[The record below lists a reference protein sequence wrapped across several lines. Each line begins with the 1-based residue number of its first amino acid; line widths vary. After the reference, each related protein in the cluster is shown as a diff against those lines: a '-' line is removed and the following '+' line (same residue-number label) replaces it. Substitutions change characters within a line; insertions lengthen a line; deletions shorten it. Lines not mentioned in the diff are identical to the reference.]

1 MRSDYRKLV
10 LFIKAYY
17 EWAET
22 QGNAGFVNSNIDS
35 AIDIDNNLEQFY
47 SHFKSTFLNS
57 FPEIFATNTDG
68 LKPNKKT
75 LLKKIKQ
82 FYGSKGTESAY
93 RFLFRLLFDSSVQF
107 YYPKNDILRASD
119 GKWAEQV
126 SIKVTRNNETLH
138 KYAEGGKV
146 QQYKDLYTLQAYAT
160 IDRVF
165 QYYQDGVPITELYLT
180 DLVGNF
186 LPNGEVV
193 LTPADSTVDP
203 FTETT
208 FSVLGDFYI
217 QTAGSNYNVGD
228 VVYLQ
233 GDGTGFSAKV
243 QQTGLDG
250 AVKRIQIENSG
261 INYVNTIS
269 AIVISSNGVNTN
281 AQIVFTPSAITRYPG
296 YYKGNTGKISSTPK
310 IYDGDYYQ
318 EFSYELKSA
327 VSIDRFYS
335 ALKQLVHP
343 AGMKMFGSILLEGS
357 MMCRHVASSQLT
369 REGVPVL
376 GNYLPY
382 TFGTTLDLR
391 NNGITAA
398 GNWVFQEYGITYG
411 TTGDL
416 YPAGY
421 NPYIGSTAEL
431 GPNGLTAPVG
441 TTFTAG
447 GSGGKLGYTY
457 CFVPEGGTVAH
468 RPLGAPLGGIT
479 AWLLGNESR
488 LGPDVVGNSPFGL
501 VGLTLWLKPENIG
514 VCGGALATG
523 RSMDIWRDAS
533 LSQNHALPPKWD
545 SWTTLYSGVTIDKL
559 RPTLVINDRGFAG
572 RTGIQF
578 NGGVL
583 YGPHTVWTQAGLCG
597 GYVGVTLGAISG
609 ISFGPGTIGEKILS
623 GQHFRL
629 TRGISL
635 TKDMSVFVVFRAGTT
650 ASGYTAS
657 NYGLG
662 LASSSK
668 RLADFSPAVEN
679 ARTNLLSNTSDLSN
693 KTNWPDNLAGS
704 GQATNRTYG
713 VSAPDGNATATR
725 IVLSIGTGTAISDWC
740 LVYQSQS
747 SWSVGTKYGGFIW
760 MRSTSGN
767 AIVILRHASIGV
779 YQTLNL
785 TPTWQKF
792 YIPQTAISA
801 IGDFQ
806 FGLRGT
812 YGTSS
817 TATVD
822 VWQPQLF
829 SGWGLTPF
837 TSETDHLL
845 YHRSYSDIDA
855 DSTKQNSTY
864 YFVNSGTNESFY
876 PYESGLVGLR
886 SNTGSTTASR
896 IAFSPYRTTTTGVS
910 LENISLGEWR
920 RNSDGRIQS
929 FYNGEESTNYSVE
942 TARRIARPDSPG
954 GSNVSNF
961 AASEVSYNGA
971 TLDVGQFGA
980 FCLPVLDSSYAETS
994 ANFVT
999 AALANTPYSFKGVI
1013 YEILVYDRVLDQ
1025 SERLLV
1031 YSYLSRKYRLDA
1043 SLGQFF
1049 EGAGFGCYPAAVA
1062 AGFPYWYIA
1071 KHPNTAGSRAV
1082 PSGMSMG
1089 NITIQSLLSLYG
1101 LIYKSAGTRTRLA
1114 NGTVTVLTEDTYDTL
1129 GE

>member
-1 MRSDYRKLV
+1 MPEIKSIILNTPAEALESILSPFIEEQFPSFMRSDYRRLV

-22 QGNAGFVNSNIDS
+22 QGNAGFVNNNIDS
-35 AIDIDNNLEQFY
+35 AIDVDNNLEQFY
-47 SHFKSTFLNS
+47 SHFKSTFLDS

-119 GKWAEQV
+119 GKWVEQV

-186 LPNGEVV
+186 LPNAEVV
-193 LTPADSTVDP
+193 LTPPDSALDP

-233 GDGTGFSAKV
+233 GDGVGFSAKV

-269 AIVISSNGVNTN
+269 ALVISSNGVNTN

-343 AGMKMFGSILLEGS
+343 AGMKMFGSILLEGR
-357 MMCRHVASSQLT
+357 MMCKHVASSQLT
-369 REGVPVL
+369 REGVPVM

-431 GPNGLTAPVG
+431 GPNGKTAPVG

-479 AWLLGNESR
+479 AWLLNNESR

-514 VCGGALATG
+514 VCGGSLITG

-545 SWTTLYSGVTIDKL
+545 SWTTSYTGVTIDKL

-597 GYVGVTLGAISG
+597 GYGTGKTLGG
-609 ISFGPGTIGEKILS
+609 IATVPFGPGTTGEKILS
-623 GQHFRL
+623 GQHFVL

-635 TKDMSVFVVFRAGTT
+635 TKDMSVFIVFRAGTT

-662 LASSSK
+662 FVSSSK
-668 RLADFSPAVEN
+668 KFKDF
-679 ARTNLLSNTSDLSN
+679 TT
-693 KTNWPDNLAGS
+693 
-704 GQATNRTYG
+704 ATGTGYTYG
-713 VSAPDGNATATR
+713 NT
-725 IVLSIGTGTAISDWC
+725 
-740 LVYQSQS
+740 
-747 SWSVGTKYGGFIW
+747 
-760 MRSTSGN
+760 
-767 AIVILRHASIGV
+767 
-779 YQTLNL
+779 
-785 TPTWQKF
+785 
-792 YIPQTAISA
+792 
-801 IGDFQ
+801 
-806 FGLRGT
+806 
-812 YGTSS
+812 
-817 TATVD
+817 
-822 VWQPQLF
+822 
-829 SGWGLTPF
+829 
-837 TSETDHLL
+837 ETNHLL

-896 IAFSPYRTTTTGVS
+896 IAFNPYRSTTTGVS
-910 LENISLGEWR
+910 LENISIGEWR
-920 RNSDGRIQS
+920 RDTTGRIQS

-954 GSNVSNF
+954 GSNPSNF

-971 TLDVGQFGA
+971 TLDIGQFGA
-980 FCLPVLDSSYAETS
+980 FCLPVLDAPYSDSTAS
-994 ANFVT
+994 ANFVA
-999 AALANTPYSFKGVI
+999 AALGNTPYSFKGVI

-1031 YSYLSRKYRLDA
+1031 YSYLSRKYRLEA

-1062 AGFPYWYIA
+1062 AGYPYWYIA
-1071 KHPNTAGSRAV
+1071 KHPNTAGSRSV
-1082 PSGMSMG
+1082 PRGISMG
-1089 NITIQSLLSLYG
+1089 NMTIQALLSLYG
-1101 LIYKSAGTRTRLA
+1101 LVYKSEGTRLA
-1114 NGTVTVLTEDTYDTL
+1114 DGTVLTQDTYDTL

>member
-1 MRSDYRKLV
+1 MRSDYRRLV

-22 QGNAGFVNSNIDS
+22 QGNAGFVNNNIDS
-35 AIDIDNNLEQFY
+35 AIDVDNNLEQFY
-47 SHFKSTFLNS
+47 SHFKSTFLDS

-119 GKWAEQV
+119 GKWVEQV

-186 LPNGEVV
+186 LPNAEVV
-193 LTPADSTVDP
+193 LTPPDSAVDP

-233 GDGTGFSAKV
+233 GDGVGFSAKV

-269 AIVISSNGVNTN
+269 ALVISSNGVNTN

-343 AGMKMFGSILLEGS
+343 AGMKMFGSILLEGR

-369 REGVPVL
+369 REGVPVM

-398 GNWVFQEYGITYG
+398 GNWVFQEYGIAYG

-431 GPNGLTAPVG
+431 GPNGLTAPLG

-514 VCGGALATG
+514 VCGGSLVTG

-545 SWTTLYSGVTIDKL
+545 SWTTSYTGVTIDKL

-578 NGGVL
+578 NGGVV
-583 YGPHTVWTQAGLCG
+583 YGPHTVWTQAGVCG
-597 GYVGVTLGAISG
+597 GYGTGKTLGG
-609 ISFGPGTIGEKILS
+609 IATVPFGPGTTGEKILS
-623 GQHFRL
+623 GQHFVL

-635 TKDMSVFVVFRAGTT
+635 TKDMSVFIVFRAGTT

-662 LASSSK
+662 FVSSSK
-668 RLADFSPAVEN
+668 KFKDF
-679 ARTNLLSNTSDLSN
+679 TT
-693 KTNWPDNLAGS
+693 
-704 GQATNRTYG
+704 ATGTGFTYG
-713 VSAPDGNATATR
+713 NT
-725 IVLSIGTGTAISDWC
+725 
-740 LVYQSQS
+740 
-747 SWSVGTKYGGFIW
+747 
-760 MRSTSGN
+760 
-767 AIVILRHASIGV
+767 
-779 YQTLNL
+779 
-785 TPTWQKF
+785 
-792 YIPQTAISA
+792 
-801 IGDFQ
+801 
-806 FGLRGT
+806 
-812 YGTSS
+812 
-817 TATVD
+817 
-822 VWQPQLF
+822 
-829 SGWGLTPF
+829 
-837 TSETDHLL
+837 ETDHLL

-855 DSTKQNSTY
+855 DSTKQNSRY
-864 YFVNSGTNESFY
+864 YFVNSSTNESFY

-896 IAFSPYRTTTTGVS
+896 IAFNPYRSTTTGVS

-920 RNSDGRIQS
+920 RNPDGRIQS
-929 FYNGEESTNYSVE
+929 FYNGEESANYSVE

-954 GSNVSNF
+954 GSNPSNF

-971 TLDVGQFGA
+971 TLDIGKFGA
-980 FCLPVLDSSYAETS
+980 FCLPVLDAPYSDSTAS

-999 AALANTPYSFKGVI
+999 AALANTPYSFGGVI

-1031 YSYLSRKYRLDA
+1031 YAYLSRKYRLEA

-1062 AGFPYWYIA
+1062 AGYPYWYIS
-1071 KHPNTAGSRAV
+1071 KHPNTAGSRSV
-1082 PSGMSMG
+1082 PRGISMG
-1089 NITIQSLLSLYG
+1089 NITIQALLSLYG
-1101 LIYKSAGTRTRLA
+1101 LVYKSAGTRLA
-1114 NGTVTVLTEDTYDTL
+1114 NGTVLTQDTYDTL

>member
-1 MRSDYRKLV
+1 MPEIKSIILNTPAEALESILSPFIEEQFPSFMRSDYRKLV

-22 QGNAGFVNSNIDS
+22 QGNAGFVNNNIDS
-35 AIDIDNNLEQFY
+35 AIDVDNNLEQFY
-47 SHFKSTFLNS
+47 SHFKSTFLDS

-93 RFLFRLLFDSSVQF
+93 RFLFRLLFDSNVQF

-119 GKWAEQV
+119 GKWVEQV

-165 QYYQDGVPITELYLT
+165 QYYQNGVPITELYLT

-186 LPNGEVV
+186 LPNVEVV
-193 LTPADSTVDP
+193 LTPPDSTFDP

-233 GDGTGFSAKV
+233 GDGVGFSAKV

-269 AIVISSNGVNTN
+269 ALVISSNGVNTN

-335 ALKQLVHP
+335 VLKQLVHP
-343 AGMKMFGSILLEGS
+343 AGMKMFGSILLEDRV
-357 MMCRHVASSQLT
+357 MCRHVASSQLT
-369 REGVPVL
+369 REGVPVM

-431 GPNGLTAPVG
+431 GPNGNTAPAG

-447 GSGGKLGYTY
+447 GSGGNLGYTY

-488 LGPDVVGNSPFGL
+488 LGPNVVGNSPFGL

-514 VCGGALATG
+514 VCGGSLITG
-523 RSMDIWRDAS
+523 ASMDIWSDAS
-533 LSQNHALPPKWD
+533 LSQNHAFPPKWD
-545 SWTTLYSGVTIDKL
+545 SWTTSYTGVTIDKL

-578 NGGVL
+578 NGGVV
-583 YGPHTVWTQAGLCG
+583 YGPHTVWTQAGVCG
-597 GYVGVTLGAISG
+597 GYGTGKTLGG
-609 ISFGPGTIGEKILS
+609 IATVPFGPGTTGEKILS
-623 GQHFRL
+623 GQHFVL

-635 TKDMSVFVVFRAGTT
+635 TKDMSVFIVFRAGTT

-662 LASSSK
+662 FVSSSK
-668 RLADFSPAVEN
+668 KFKDF
-679 ARTNLLSNTSDLSN
+679 TT
-693 KTNWPDNLAGS
+693 
-704 GQATNRTYG
+704 ATGTGFTYG
-713 VSAPDGNATATR
+713 NT
-725 IVLSIGTGTAISDWC
+725 
-740 LVYQSQS
+740 
-747 SWSVGTKYGGFIW
+747 
-760 MRSTSGN
+760 
-767 AIVILRHASIGV
+767 
-779 YQTLNL
+779 
-785 TPTWQKF
+785 
-792 YIPQTAISA
+792 
-801 IGDFQ
+801 
-806 FGLRGT
+806 
-812 YGTSS
+812 
-817 TATVD
+817 
-822 VWQPQLF
+822 
-829 SGWGLTPF
+829 
-837 TSETDHLL
+837 ETDHLL

-855 DSTKQNSTY
+855 DSTKQNSRY
-864 YFVNSGTNESFY
+864 YFVNSSTNQSFY

-896 IAFSPYRTTTTGVS
+896 IAFNPYRATTTGVS

-920 RNSDGRIQS
+920 RDTTGRIQS
-929 FYNGEESTNYSVE
+929 FYNGEESANYSVE

-954 GSNVSNF
+954 GSNPSNF
-961 AASEVSYNGA
+961 EASQVSYNGA
-971 TLDVGQFGA
+971 TLDMGQFGA
-980 FCLPVLDSSYAETS
+980 FCLPVLDAPYSDSTAS

-1031 YSYLSRKYRLDA
+1031 YAYLSRKYRLEA

-1062 AGFPYWYIA
+1062 AGYPYWYIS
-1071 KHPNTAGSRAV
+1071 KHPNTAGSRSV
-1082 PSGMSMG
+1082 PIGISMG
-1089 NITIQSLLSLYG
+1089 NMTIQALLSLYG
-1101 LIYKSAGTRTRLA
+1101 LVYKSAGTRLA
-1114 NGTVTVLTEDTYDTL
+1114 NGTVLTQDTYDTL

>member
-1 MRSDYRKLV
+1 
-10 LFIKAYY
+10 
-17 EWAET
+17 
-22 QGNAGFVNSNIDS
+22 
-35 AIDIDNNLEQFY
+35 
-47 SHFKSTFLNS
+47 
-57 FPEIFATNTDG
+57 
-68 LKPNKKT
+68 
-75 LLKKIKQ
+75 
-82 FYGSKGTESAY
+82 
-93 RFLFRLLFDSSVQF
+93 
-107 YYPKNDILRASD
+107 
-119 GKWAEQV
+119 
-126 SIKVTRNNETLH
+126 
-138 KYAEGGKV
+138 
-146 QQYKDLYTLQAYAT
+146 
-160 IDRVF
+160 
-165 QYYQDGVPITELYLT
+165 
-180 DLVGNF
+180 
-186 LPNGEVV
+186 
-193 LTPADSTVDP
+193 
-203 FTETT
+203 
-208 FSVLGDFYI
+208 VLGDFYI

-233 GDGTGFSAKV
+233 GDGVGFSAKV

-269 AIVISSNGVNTN
+269 ALVISSNGVNTN

-318 EFSYELKSA
+318 DFSYELKSA

-343 AGMKMFGSILLEGS
+343 AGMKMFGSILLEGN
-357 MMCRHVASSQLT
+357 MMCKHVASSQLT
-369 REGVPVL
+369 REGVPVM

-431 GPNGLTAPVG
+431 GPNGLTAPLG

-479 AWLLGNESR
+479 AWLLSNESR
-488 LGPDVVGNSPFGL
+488 LEPDVVGNSPFGL
-501 VGLTLWLKPENIG
+501 IGLTLWLKPENIG
-514 VCGGALATG
+514 VCGGSLVTG

-545 SWTTLYSGVTIDKL
+545 SWTTSYTGVTIDKL

-578 NGGVL
+578 NGGVV

-635 TKDMSVFVVFRAGTT
+635 TKDMSVFIVFRAGTT

-657 NYGLG
+657 NFGLG

-679 ARTNLLSNTSDLSN
+679 PRTNLLSNTNDLSN
-693 KTNWPDNLAGS
+693 KTNWPDILNGS
-704 GQATNRTYG
+704 GVATNRTYG
-713 VSAPDGNATATR
+713 SNAPDGTNTATR
-725 IVLSIGTGTAISDWC
+725 IVLDKGAGTGITAQCEVSHQF
-740 LVYQSQS
+740 L
-747 SWSVGTKYGGFIW
+747 SWSVGAKFGGFIW
-760 MRSTSGN
+760 MRCTLGT
-767 AIVILRHASIGV
+767 ATVILRHASGNV

-785 TPTWQKF
+785 TTTWQKF
-792 YIPQTAISA
+792 YIPQTASIA
-801 IGDFQ
+801 TGDFR

-812 YGTSS
+812 YGTPN

-864 YFVNSGTNESFY
+864 YFVKSDTNQSFY

-896 IAFSPYRTTTTGVS
+896 IAFNPYRSTTTGVS

-920 RNSDGRIQS
+920 RNPDGRIQS

-954 GSNVSNF
+954 GSNPSNF

-971 TLDVGQFGA
+971 TLDIGQFGA
-980 FCLPVLDSSYAETS
+980 FCLPVLDAPYSNSTAS
-994 ANFVT
+994 ANFVA
-999 AALANTPYSFKGVI
+999 AALGNTPYSFKGVI

-1031 YSYLSRKYRLDA
+1031 YSYLSRKYRLEA

-1062 AGFPYWYIA
+1062 AGYPYWYIS
-1071 KHPNTAGSRAV
+1071 KHPNTAGSRSV
-1082 PSGMSMG
+1082 PIGISMG
-1089 NITIQSLLSLYG
+1089 NITIQALLSLYG
-1101 LIYKSAGTRTRLA
+1101 LIYKSEGTRLA
-1114 NGTVTVLTEDTYDTL
+1114 NGTVLTQDTYDTL

>member
-1 MRSDYRKLV
+1 MPEIKSIILNTPAEALESILSPFIEEQFPSFMRSDYRKLV

-22 QGNAGFVNSNIDS
+22 QGNAGFVNNNIDS
-35 AIDIDNNLEQFY
+35 AIDVDNNLEQFY
-47 SHFKSTFLNS
+47 SHFKSTFLDS

-119 GKWAEQV
+119 GKWVEQV
-126 SIKVTRNNETLH
+126 SIKVTRKNETLH

-165 QYYQDGVPITELYLT
+165 QYYQNGVPITELYLI

-186 LPNGEVV
+186 LPNVEVV
-193 LTPADSTVDP
+193 LTPPDSTLDP

-233 GDGTGFSAKV
+233 GDGVGFSAKV

-269 AIVISSNGVNTN
+269 ALVISSNGVNTN

-335 ALKQLVHP
+335 VLKQLVHP
-343 AGMKMFGSILLEGS
+343 AGMKMFGSILLEGR
-357 MMCRHVASSQLT
+357 MMCHHVASSQLT
-369 REGVPVL
+369 REGVPVM

-431 GPNGLTAPVG
+431 GPNGKTAPAG

-447 GSGGKLGYTY
+447 GSGGNLGYTY

-488 LGPDVVGNSPFGL
+488 LGPNVVGNSPFGL

-514 VCGGALATG
+514 VCGGSLITG
-523 RSMDIWRDAS
+523 ASMDIWSDAS

-545 SWTTLYSGVTIDKL
+545 SWTTSYTGVTIDKL

-578 NGGVL
+578 NGGVV
-583 YGPHTVWTQAGLCG
+583 YGPHTVWTQAGVCG
-597 GYVGVTLGAISG
+597 GYGTGKTLGG
-609 ISFGPGTIGEKILS
+609 IATVPFGPGTTGEKILS
-623 GQHFRL
+623 GQHFVL

-635 TKDMSVFVVFRAGTT
+635 TKDMSVFIVFRAGTT

-662 LASSSK
+662 FVSSSK
-668 RLADFSPAVEN
+668 KFKDF
-679 ARTNLLSNTSDLSN
+679 TT
-693 KTNWPDNLAGS
+693 
-704 GQATNRTYG
+704 ATGTGFTYG
-713 VSAPDGNATATR
+713 NT
-725 IVLSIGTGTAISDWC
+725 
-740 LVYQSQS
+740 
-747 SWSVGTKYGGFIW
+747 
-760 MRSTSGN
+760 
-767 AIVILRHASIGV
+767 
-779 YQTLNL
+779 
-785 TPTWQKF
+785 
-792 YIPQTAISA
+792 
-801 IGDFQ
+801 
-806 FGLRGT
+806 
-812 YGTSS
+812 
-817 TATVD
+817 
-822 VWQPQLF
+822 
-829 SGWGLTPF
+829 
-837 TSETDHLL
+837 ETDHLL

-855 DSTKQNSTY
+855 DSTKQNSRY
-864 YFVNSGTNESFY
+864 YFVNSSTNQSFY

-896 IAFSPYRTTTTGVS
+896 IAFNPYRATTTGVS

-920 RNSDGRIQS
+920 RDTTGRIQS
-929 FYNGEESTNYSVE
+929 FYNGEESANYSVE

-954 GSNVSNF
+954 GSNPSNF
-961 AASEVSYNGA
+961 EASEVSYNGA
-971 TLDVGQFGA
+971 TLDMGQFGA
-980 FCLPVLDSSYAETS
+980 FCLPVLDAPYSDSTAS

-1031 YSYLSRKYRLDA
+1031 YAYLSRKYRLEA

-1062 AGFPYWYIA
+1062 AGYPYWYIS
-1071 KHPNTAGSRAV
+1071 KHPNTAGSRSV
-1082 PSGMSMG
+1082 PIGISMG
-1089 NITIQSLLSLYG
+1089 NTTIQALLSLYG
-1101 LIYKSAGTRTRLA
+1101 LVYKSAGTRLA
-1114 NGTVTVLTEDTYDTL
+1114 NGTVLTQDTYDTL

>member
-1 MRSDYRKLV
+1 MPEIKSIILNTPAEALESILSPFIEEQFPSFMRSDYRKLV

-22 QGNAGFVNSNIDS
+22 QGNAGFVNNNIDS
-35 AIDIDNNLEQFY
+35 AIDVDNNLEQFY
-47 SHFKSTFLNS
+47 SHFKSTFLDS

-119 GKWAEQV
+119 GKWVEQV

-186 LPNGEVV
+186 LPNAQVV
-193 LTPADSTVDP
+193 LTPPDSAVDP

-233 GDGTGFSAKV
+233 GDGVGFSAKV

-269 AIVISSNGVNTN
+269 ALVISSNGVNTN
-281 AQIVFTPSAITRYPG
+281 SQIVFTPSAITRYPG

-357 MMCRHVASSQLT
+357 MICEHVASSQLT
-369 REGVPVL
+369 REGVPVM

-391 NNGITAA
+391 NNGITAD

-421 NPYIGSTAEL
+421 NPYIGGTAEL
-431 GPNGLTAPVG
+431 GPNGLTAPLG

-479 AWLLGNESR
+479 AWLLSNESR

-514 VCGGALATG
+514 VCGGSLVTG

-545 SWTTLYSGVTIDKL
+545 SWTTSYTGITIDKL

-578 NGGVL
+578 NGGVV
-583 YGPHTVWTQAGLCG
+583 YGPHTVWTQAGVCG
-597 GYVGVTLGAISG
+597 GYLTGKTLGG
-609 ISFGPGTIGEKILS
+609 IATVPFGPGTTGEKILS
-623 GQHFRL
+623 GQHFVL

-635 TKDMSVFVVFRAGTT
+635 TKDMSVFIVFRAGTT

-662 LASSSK
+662 FVSSSK
-668 RLADFSPAVEN
+668 KFKDF
-679 ARTNLLSNTSDLSN
+679 TT
-693 KTNWPDNLAGS
+693 
-704 GQATNRTYG
+704 ATGTGYTYG
-713 VSAPDGNATATR
+713 NT
-725 IVLSIGTGTAISDWC
+725 
-740 LVYQSQS
+740 
-747 SWSVGTKYGGFIW
+747 
-760 MRSTSGN
+760 
-767 AIVILRHASIGV
+767 
-779 YQTLNL
+779 
-785 TPTWQKF
+785 
-792 YIPQTAISA
+792 
-801 IGDFQ
+801 
-806 FGLRGT
+806 
-812 YGTSS
+812 
-817 TATVD
+817 
-822 VWQPQLF
+822 
-829 SGWGLTPF
+829 
-837 TSETDHLL
+837 ETDHLL

-855 DSTKQNSTY
+855 DSTKQNSRY

-886 SNTGSTTASR
+886 SNTGSTTAFR
-896 IAFSPYRTTTTGVS
+896 IAFNPYRETTTGVS

-920 RNSDGRIQS
+920 RNSDRRIQS
-929 FYNGEESTNYSVE
+929 FYNGEESANYSVE

-954 GSNVSNF
+954 GSNPSNF

-971 TLDVGQFGA
+971 TLDIGQFGA
-980 FCLPVLDSSYAETS
+980 FCLPVLDAPYSDSTAS
-994 ANFVT
+994 ANFVA

-1031 YSYLSRKYRLDA
+1031 YSYLSRKYRLEA

-1062 AGFPYWYIA
+1062 AGYPYWYIA
-1071 KHPNTAGSRAV
+1071 KHPNTAGSRSV
-1082 PSGMSMG
+1082 PRGISMG
-1089 NITIQSLLSLYG
+1089 NITIQALLSLYG
-1101 LIYKSAGTRTRLA
+1101 LVYKSAGTRLA
-1114 NGTVTVLTEDTYDTL
+1114 NGTVLTEDTYDTL

>member
-1 MRSDYRKLV
+1 MPEIKSIILNTPAEALESILSPFIEEQFPSFMRSDYRKLV

-22 QGNAGFVNSNIDS
+22 QGNAGFVNNNIDS
-35 AIDIDNNLEQFY
+35 AIDVDNNLEQFY
-47 SHFKSTFLNS
+47 SHFKSTFLDS

-93 RFLFRLLFDSSVQF
+93 RFLFRLLFDSNVQF

-119 GKWAEQV
+119 GKWVEQV

-165 QYYQDGVPITELYLT
+165 QYYQNGVPITELYLT

-186 LPNGEVV
+186 LPNVEVV
-193 LTPADSTVDP
+193 LTPPDSTFDP

-233 GDGTGFSAKV
+233 GDGVGFSAKV

-269 AIVISSNGVNTN
+269 ALVISSNGVNTN

-335 ALKQLVHP
+335 VLKQLVHP
-343 AGMKMFGSILLEGS
+343 AGMKMFGSILLEDRV
-357 MMCRHVASSQLT
+357 MCRHVASSQLT
-369 REGVPVL
+369 REGVPVM

-431 GPNGLTAPVG
+431 GSNGKTAPVG

-514 VCGGALATG
+514 VCGGSLITG
-523 RSMDIWRDAS
+523 ASMDIWSDAS
-533 LSQNHALPPKWD
+533 LSQNHAFPPKWD
-545 SWTTLYSGVTIDKL
+545 SWTTSYTGVTIDKL

-578 NGGVL
+578 NGGVV
-583 YGPHTVWTQAGLCG
+583 YGPHTVWTQAGVCG
-597 GYVGVTLGAISG
+597 GYGTGKTLGG
-609 ISFGPGTIGEKILS
+609 IATVPFGPGTTGEKILS
-623 GQHFRL
+623 GQHFVL

-635 TKDMSVFVVFRAGTT
+635 TKDMSVFIAFRAGTT

-662 LASSSK
+662 FVSSSK
-668 RLADFSPAVEN
+668 KFKDF
-679 ARTNLLSNTSDLSN
+679 TT
-693 KTNWPDNLAGS
+693 
-704 GQATNRTYG
+704 ATGTGFTYG
-713 VSAPDGNATATR
+713 NT
-725 IVLSIGTGTAISDWC
+725 
-740 LVYQSQS
+740 
-747 SWSVGTKYGGFIW
+747 
-760 MRSTSGN
+760 
-767 AIVILRHASIGV
+767 
-779 YQTLNL
+779 
-785 TPTWQKF
+785 
-792 YIPQTAISA
+792 
-801 IGDFQ
+801 
-806 FGLRGT
+806 
-812 YGTSS
+812 
-817 TATVD
+817 
-822 VWQPQLF
+822 
-829 SGWGLTPF
+829 
-837 TSETDHLL
+837 ETDHLL

-855 DSTKQNSTY
+855 DSTKQNSRY
-864 YFVNSGTNESFY
+864 YFVNSGTNKSFY

-896 IAFSPYRTTTTGVS
+896 IAFNPYRSTTTGVS

-920 RNSDGRIQS
+920 RNPDGRIQS
-929 FYNGEESTNYSVE
+929 FYNGEESANYSVE

-954 GSNVSNF
+954 GSNPSNF
-961 AASEVSYNGA
+961 EASEVSYNGA
-971 TLDVGQFGA
+971 TLDIGKFGA
-980 FCLPVLDSSYAETS
+980 FCLPVLDAPYSDSTAS

-999 AALANTPYSFKGVI
+999 AALGNTPYSFKGVI

-1031 YSYLSRKYRLDA
+1031 YAYLSRKYRLEA

-1062 AGFPYWYIA
+1062 AGYPYWYIS
-1071 KHPNTAGSRAV
+1071 KHPNTAGSRSV
-1082 PSGMSMG
+1082 PIGISMG
-1089 NITIQSLLSLYG
+1089 NMTIQALLSLYG
-1101 LIYKSAGTRTRLA
+1101 LVYKSAGTRLA
-1114 NGTVTVLTEDTYDTL
+1114 NGTVLTQDTYDTL

>member
-1 MRSDYRKLV
+1 MPEIKSIILNTPAEALESILSPFIEEQFPSFMRSDYRKLV

-22 QGNAGFVNSNIDS
+22 QGNAGFVNNNIDS
-35 AIDIDNNLEQFY
+35 AIDVDNNLEQFY
-47 SHFKSTFLNS
+47 SHFKSTFLDS

-93 RFLFRLLFDSSVQF
+93 RFLFRLLFDSNVQF

-119 GKWAEQV
+119 GKWVEQV

-186 LPNGEVV
+186 LPNVEVL
-193 LTPADSTVDP
+193 LTPPDSALDP

-233 GDGTGFSAKV
+233 GDGVGFSAKV

-269 AIVISSNGVNTN
+269 ALVISSNGVNTN

-335 ALKQLVHP
+335 VLKQLVHP
-343 AGMKMFGSILLEGS
+343 AGMKMFGSILLEDRV
-357 MMCRHVASSQLT
+357 MCRHVASSQLT
-369 REGVPVL
+369 REGVPVM

-431 GPNGLTAPVG
+431 GPNGNTAPAG

-447 GSGGKLGYTY
+447 GSGGNLGYTY

-488 LGPDVVGNSPFGL
+488 LGPNVVGNSPFGL

-514 VCGGALATG
+514 VCGGSLITG
-523 RSMDIWRDAS
+523 ASMDIWSDAS
-533 LSQNHALPPKWD
+533 LSQNHAFPPKWD
-545 SWTTLYSGVTIDKL
+545 SWTTSYTGVTIDKL

-578 NGGVL
+578 NGGVV
-583 YGPHTVWTQAGLCG
+583 YGPHTVWTQAGVCG
-597 GYVGVTLGAISG
+597 GYGTGKTLGG
-609 ISFGPGTIGEKILS
+609 IATVPFGPGTTGEKILS
-623 GQHFRL
+623 GQHFVL

-635 TKDMSVFVVFRAGTT
+635 TKDMSVFIVFRAGTT

-657 NYGLG
+657 DYGLG
-662 LASSSK
+662 FVSSSK
-668 RLADFSPAVEN
+668 KFKDF
-679 ARTNLLSNTSDLSN
+679 TT
-693 KTNWPDNLAGS
+693 
-704 GQATNRTYG
+704 ATGTGFTYG
-713 VSAPDGNATATR
+713 NT
-725 IVLSIGTGTAISDWC
+725 
-740 LVYQSQS
+740 
-747 SWSVGTKYGGFIW
+747 
-760 MRSTSGN
+760 
-767 AIVILRHASIGV
+767 
-779 YQTLNL
+779 
-785 TPTWQKF
+785 
-792 YIPQTAISA
+792 
-801 IGDFQ
+801 
-806 FGLRGT
+806 
-812 YGTSS
+812 
-817 TATVD
+817 
-822 VWQPQLF
+822 
-829 SGWGLTPF
+829 
-837 TSETDHLL
+837 ETDHLL

-855 DSTKQNSTY
+855 DSTKQNSRY
-864 YFVNSGTNESFY
+864 YFVNSSTNQSFY

-896 IAFSPYRTTTTGVS
+896 IAFNPYRATTTGVS

-920 RNSDGRIQS
+920 RDTTGRIQS
-929 FYNGEESTNYSVE
+929 FYNGEESANYSVE

-954 GSNVSNF
+954 GSNPSNF
-961 AASEVSYNGA
+961 EASQVSYNGA
-971 TLDVGQFGA
+971 TLDMGQFGA
-980 FCLPVLDSSYAETS
+980 FCLPVLDAPYSDSTAS

-1031 YSYLSRKYRLDA
+1031 YAYLSRKYRLEA

-1062 AGFPYWYIA
+1062 AGYPYWYIS
-1071 KHPNTAGSRAV
+1071 KHPNTAGSRSV
-1082 PSGMSMG
+1082 PIGISMG
-1089 NITIQSLLSLYG
+1089 NMTIQALLSLYG
-1101 LIYKSAGTRTRLA
+1101 LVYKSAGTRLA
-1114 NGTVTVLTEDTYDTL
+1114 NGTVLTQDTYDTL

>member
-35 AIDIDNNLEQFY
+35 AIDVDNNLEQFY
-47 SHFKSTFLNS
+47 SHFKSTFLDS

-93 RFLFRLLFDSSVQF
+93 RFLFRLLFDSTVQF

-119 GKWAEQV
+119 GKWVEQV

-186 LPNGEVV
+186 LPNVEVV
-193 LTPADSTVDP
+193 LTPPDSAFDP

-233 GDGTGFSAKV
+233 GDGVGFSAKV

-261 INYVNTIS
+261 INYVSTIS
-269 AIVISSNGVNTN
+269 ALVISSNGVNTN

-343 AGMKMFGSILLEGS
+343 SGMKMFGSILLEGS

-369 REGVPVL
+369 REGVPVM

-431 GPNGLTAPVG
+431 GPNGLTAPLG

-479 AWLLGNESR
+479 AWLLGNES
-488 LGPDVVGNSPFGL
+488 V
-501 VGLTLWLKPENIG
+501 
-514 VCGGALATG
+514 
-523 RSMDIWRDAS
+523 
-533 LSQNHALPPKWD
+533 
-545 SWTTLYSGVTIDKL
+545 
-559 RPTLVINDRGFAG
+559 
-572 RTGIQF
+572 
-578 NGGVL
+578 
-583 YGPHTVWTQAGLCG
+583 
-597 GYVGVTLGAISG
+597 
-609 ISFGPGTIGEKILS
+609 
-623 GQHFRL
+623 
-629 TRGISL
+629 
-635 TKDMSVFVVFRAGTT
+635 
-650 ASGYTAS
+650 
-657 NYGLG
+657 LG
-662 LASSSK
+662 LMWWAI
-668 RLADFSPAVEN
+668 RH
-679 ARTNLLSNTSDLSN
+679 
-693 KTNWPDNLAGS
+693 
-704 GQATNRTYG
+704 
-713 VSAPDGNATATR
+713 SA
-725 IVLSIGTGTAISDWC
+725 W
-740 LVYQSQS
+740 LV
-747 SWSVGTKYGGFIW
+747 
-760 MRSTSGN
+760 
-767 AIVILRHASIGV
+767 
-779 YQTLNL
+779 
-785 TPTWQKF
+785 
-792 YIPQTAISA
+792 
-801 IGDFQ
+801 
-806 FGLRGT
+806 
-812 YGTSS
+812 
-817 TATVD
+817 
-822 VWQPQLF
+822 
-829 SGWGLTPF
+829 
-837 TSETDHLL
+837 
-845 YHRSYSDIDA
+845 
-855 DSTKQNSTY
+855 
-864 YFVNSGTNESFY
+864 
-876 PYESGLVGLR
+876 
-886 SNTGSTTASR
+886 
-896 IAFSPYRTTTTGVS
+896 
-910 LENISLGEWR
+910 
-920 RNSDGRIQS
+920 
-929 FYNGEESTNYSVE
+929 
-942 TARRIARPDSPG
+942 
-954 GSNVSNF
+954 
-961 AASEVSYNGA
+961 
-971 TLDVGQFGA
+971 
-980 FCLPVLDSSYAETS
+980 
-994 ANFVT
+994 
-999 AALANTPYSFKGVI
+999 
-1013 YEILVYDRVLDQ
+1013 
-1025 SERLLV
+1025 
-1031 YSYLSRKYRLDA
+1031 
-1043 SLGQFF
+1043 
-1049 EGAGFGCYPAAVA
+1049 
-1062 AGFPYWYIA
+1062 
-1071 KHPNTAGSRAV
+1071 
-1082 PSGMSMG
+1082 
-1089 NITIQSLLSLYG
+1089 
-1101 LIYKSAGTRTRLA
+1101 
-1114 NGTVTVLTEDTYDTL
+1114 
-1129 GE
+1129 

>member
-1 MRSDYRKLV
+1 MPEIKSIILNTPAEALESILSPFIEEQFPSFMRSDYRRLV

-22 QGNAGFVNSNIDS
+22 QGNAGFVNNNIDS
-35 AIDIDNNLEQFY
+35 AIDVDNNLEQFY
-47 SHFKSTFLNS
+47 SHFKSTFLDS

-119 GKWAEQV
+119 GKWVEQV

-186 LPNGEVV
+186 LPNAEVV
-193 LTPADSTVDP
+193 LTPPDSAVDP

-233 GDGTGFSAKV
+233 GDGVGFSAKV

-269 AIVISSNGVNTN
+269 ALVISSNGVNTN

-343 AGMKMFGSILLEGS
+343 AGMKMFGSILLEGN
-357 MMCRHVASSQLT
+357 MMCEHVASSQLT
-369 REGVPVL
+369 REGVPVM

-431 GPNGLTAPVG
+431 GPNGLTAPLG

-479 AWLLGNESR
+479 AWLLNNESR

-514 VCGGALATG
+514 VCGGSLVTG

-545 SWTTLYSGVTIDKL
+545 SWTTSYTGVTIDKL

-597 GYVGVTLGAISG
+597 GYGTGKTLGG
-609 ISFGPGTIGEKILS
+609 IATVPFGPGTTGEKILS
-623 GQHFRL
+623 GQHFVL

-635 TKDMSVFVVFRAGTT
+635 TKDMSVFIVFRAGTT

-662 LASSSK
+662 FVSSSK
-668 RLADFSPAVEN
+668 KFKDF
-679 ARTNLLSNTSDLSN
+679 TT
-693 KTNWPDNLAGS
+693 
-704 GQATNRTYG
+704 ATGTGFTYG
-713 VSAPDGNATATR
+713 NT
-725 IVLSIGTGTAISDWC
+725 
-740 LVYQSQS
+740 
-747 SWSVGTKYGGFIW
+747 
-760 MRSTSGN
+760 
-767 AIVILRHASIGV
+767 
-779 YQTLNL
+779 
-785 TPTWQKF
+785 
-792 YIPQTAISA
+792 
-801 IGDFQ
+801 
-806 FGLRGT
+806 
-812 YGTSS
+812 
-817 TATVD
+817 
-822 VWQPQLF
+822 
-829 SGWGLTPF
+829 
-837 TSETDHLL
+837 ETNHLL

-855 DSTKQNSTY
+855 DSAKQNSRY
-864 YFVNSGTNESFY
+864 YFVKSDTNQSLY

-896 IAFSPYRTTTTGVS
+896 IAFNPYRSTTTGVS

-920 RNSDGRIQS
+920 RDTTGRIQS

-954 GSNVSNF
+954 GSNPSNF

-971 TLDVGQFGA
+971 TLDIGQFGA
-980 FCLPVLDSSYAETS
+980 FCLPVLDSPYSDSTAS
-994 ANFVT
+994 ANFVA
-999 AALANTPYSFKGVI
+999 AALGNTPYSFKGVI
-1013 YEILVYDRVLDQ
+1013 YEIIVYDRVLDQ

-1031 YSYLSRKYRLDA
+1031 YSYLSRKYRLEA

-1062 AGFPYWYIA
+1062 AGYPYWYIS
-1071 KHPNTAGSRAV
+1071 KHPNTAGSRSV
-1082 PSGMSMG
+1082 PRGISMG
-1089 NITIQSLLSLYG
+1089 NITIQAMLSLYG
-1101 LIYKSAGTRTRLA
+1101 LVYKSAGTRLA
-1114 NGTVTVLTEDTYDTL
+1114 NGTVLTQDTYDTL

>member
-1 MRSDYRKLV
+1 V
-10 LFIKAYY
+10 
-17 EWAET
+17 
-22 QGNAGFVNSNIDS
+22 
-35 AIDIDNNLEQFY
+35 
-47 SHFKSTFLNS
+47 
-57 FPEIFATNTDG
+57 
-68 LKPNKKT
+68 
-75 LLKKIKQ
+75 
-82 FYGSKGTESAY
+82 
-93 RFLFRLLFDSSVQF
+93 
-107 YYPKNDILRASD
+107 
-119 GKWAEQV
+119 EQV

-186 LPNGEVV
+186 LPNVEVL
-193 LTPADSTVDP
+193 LTPPDSALDP

-233 GDGTGFSAKV
+233 GDGVGFSAKV

-269 AIVISSNGVNTN
+269 ALVISSNGVNTN

-335 ALKQLVHP
+335 VLKQLVHP
-343 AGMKMFGSILLEGS
+343 AGMKMFGSILLEDRV
-357 MMCRHVASSQLT
+357 MCRHVASSQLT
-369 REGVPVL
+369 REGVPVM

-431 GPNGLTAPVG
+431 GPNGNTAPAG

-447 GSGGKLGYTY
+447 GSGGNLGYTY

-488 LGPDVVGNSPFGL
+488 LGPNVVGNSPFGL

-514 VCGGALATG
+514 VCGGSLITG
-523 RSMDIWRDAS
+523 ASMDIWSDAS
-533 LSQNHALPPKWD
+533 LSQNHAFPPKWD
-545 SWTTLYSGVTIDKL
+545 SWTTSYTGVTIDKL

-578 NGGVL
+578 NGGVV
-583 YGPHTVWTQAGLCG
+583 YGPHTVWTQAGVCG
-597 GYVGVTLGAISG
+597 GYGTGKTLGG
-609 ISFGPGTIGEKILS
+609 IATVPFGPGTTGEKILS
-623 GQHFRL
+623 GQHFVL

-635 TKDMSVFVVFRAGTT
+635 TKDMSVFIVFRAGTT

-657 NYGLG
+657 DYGLG
-662 LASSSK
+662 FVSSSK
-668 RLADFSPAVEN
+668 KFKDF
-679 ARTNLLSNTSDLSN
+679 TT
-693 KTNWPDNLAGS
+693 
-704 GQATNRTYG
+704 ATGTGFTYG
-713 VSAPDGNATATR
+713 NT
-725 IVLSIGTGTAISDWC
+725 
-740 LVYQSQS
+740 
-747 SWSVGTKYGGFIW
+747 
-760 MRSTSGN
+760 
-767 AIVILRHASIGV
+767 
-779 YQTLNL
+779 
-785 TPTWQKF
+785 
-792 YIPQTAISA
+792 
-801 IGDFQ
+801 
-806 FGLRGT
+806 
-812 YGTSS
+812 
-817 TATVD
+817 
-822 VWQPQLF
+822 
-829 SGWGLTPF
+829 
-837 TSETDHLL
+837 ETDHLL

-855 DSTKQNSTY
+855 DSTKQNSRY
-864 YFVNSGTNESFY
+864 YFVNSSTNQSFY

-896 IAFSPYRTTTTGVS
+896 IAFNPYRATTTGVS

-920 RNSDGRIQS
+920 RDTTGRIQS
-929 FYNGEESTNYSVE
+929 FYNGEESANYSVE

-954 GSNVSNF
+954 GSNPSNF
-961 AASEVSYNGA
+961 EASQVSYNGA
-971 TLDVGQFGA
+971 TLDMGQFGA
-980 FCLPVLDSSYAETS
+980 FCLPVLDAPYSDSTAS

-1031 YSYLSRKYRLDA
+1031 YAYLSRKYRLEA

-1062 AGFPYWYIA
+1062 AGYPYWYIS
-1071 KHPNTAGSRAV
+1071 KHPNTAGSRSV
-1082 PSGMSMG
+1082 PIGISMG
-1089 NITIQSLLSLYG
+1089 NMTIQALLSLYG
-1101 LIYKSAGTRTRLA
+1101 LVYKSAGTRLA
-1114 NGTVTVLTEDTYDTL
+1114 NGTVLTQDTYDTL

>member
-1 MRSDYRKLV
+1 MPEIKSIILNTPAEALESILSPFIEEQFPSFMRGDYRKLV

-35 AIDIDNNLEQFY
+35 AIDVDNNLEQFY
-47 SHFKSTFLNS
+47 SHFKSTFLDS

-119 GKWAEQV
+119 GKWVEQV

-146 QQYKDLYTLQAYAT
+146 QQYKNLYTLQAYAT

-165 QYYQDGVPITELYLT
+165 QYYQDGVPVTELYLT

-186 LPNGEVV
+186 LPNAEVV
-193 LTPADSTVDP
+193 LTPPDSAVDP

-233 GDGTGFSAKV
+233 GDGVGFSAKV

-269 AIVISSNGVNTN
+269 ALVISSNGVNTN

-335 ALKQLVHP
+335 TLKQLVHP

-357 MMCRHVASSQLT
+357 MMCHHKASSQLT
-369 REGVPVL
+369 REGVPVM

-431 GPNGLTAPVG
+431 GPNGLTAPLG

-479 AWLLGNESR
+479 AWLLNNESR

-514 VCGGALATG
+514 VCGGSLVTG
-523 RSMDIWRDAS
+523 RSMDVWRDAS

-545 SWTTLYSGVTIDKL
+545 SWTTSYTGVTIDKL

-578 NGGVL
+578 NGGVV

-597 GYVGVTLGAISG
+597 GYGTGKTLGSMTTVP
-609 ISFGPGTIGEKILS
+609 FGPGTTGEKILS
-623 GQHFRL
+623 GQHFVL

-635 TKDMSVFVVFRAGTT
+635 TKDMSVFIVFRAGTT

-662 LASSSK
+662 FVASSK
-668 RLADFSPAVEN
+668 KFKDFN
-679 ARTNLLSNTSDLSN
+679 
-693 KTNWPDNLAGS
+693 
-704 GQATNRTYG
+704 
-713 VSAPDGNATATR
+713 TAT
-725 IVLSIGTGTAISDWC
+725 GTG
-740 LVYQSQS
+740 Y
-747 SWSVGTKYGGFIW
+747 
-760 MRSTSGN
+760 
-767 AIVILRHASIGV
+767 
-779 YQTLNL
+779 
-785 TPTWQKF
+785 
-792 YIPQTAISA
+792 
-801 IGDFQ
+801 
-806 FGLRGT
+806 T
-812 YGTSS
+812 YENT
-817 TATVD
+817 
-822 VWQPQLF
+822 
-829 SGWGLTPF
+829 
-837 TSETDHLL
+837 ETDHLL

-855 DSTKQNSTY
+855 DSTKQNSRY

-876 PYESGLVGLR
+876 PYESGLVGFR
-886 SNTGSTTASR
+886 SNTGNTAAAR
-896 IAFSPYRTTTTGVS
+896 IAFNPYRETTTGVS

-920 RNSDGRIQS
+920 RNPDGRIQS

-942 TARRIARPDSPG
+942 TARRIARPNSPG
-954 GSNVSNF
+954 GSNPSNF

-971 TLDVGQFGA
+971 TLDIGQFGA
-980 FCLPVLDSSYAETS
+980 FCLPTLDAQYSDSTAS

-1031 YSYLSRKYRLDA
+1031 YSYLSRKYRLEA

-1071 KHPNTAGSRAV
+1071 KHPNTAGSRSV
-1082 PSGMSMG
+1082 PRGISMG
-1089 NITIQSLLSLYG
+1089 NITIQALLSLYG
-1101 LIYKSAGTRTRLA
+1101 LVYKSEGTRLA
-1114 NGTVTVLTEDTYDTL
+1114 NGTVLTQDTYDTL

>member
-22 QGNAGFVNSNIDS
+22 QGNAGFVNNNIDS
-35 AIDIDNNLEQFY
+35 AIDVDNNLEQFY
-47 SHFKSTFLNS
+47 SHFKSTFLDS

-93 RFLFRLLFDSSVQF
+93 RFLFRLLFDSNVQF

-119 GKWAEQV
+119 GKWVEQV

-165 QYYQDGVPITELYLT
+165 QYYQNGVPITELYLT

-186 LPNGEVV
+186 LPNVEVV
-193 LTPADSTVDP
+193 LTPPDSTFDP

-233 GDGTGFSAKV
+233 GDGVGFSAKV

-269 AIVISSNGVNTN
+269 ALVISSNGVNTN

-335 ALKQLVHP
+335 VLKQLVHP
-343 AGMKMFGSILLEGS
+343 AGMKMFGSILLEDRV
-357 MMCRHVASSQLT
+357 MCRHVASSQLT
-369 REGVPVL
+369 REGVPVM

-431 GPNGLTAPVG
+431 GPNGNTAPAG

-447 GSGGKLGYTY
+447 GSGGNLGYTY

-488 LGPDVVGNSPFGL
+488 LGPNVVGNSPFGL

-514 VCGGALATG
+514 VCGGSLITG
-523 RSMDIWRDAS
+523 ASMDIWSDAS
-533 LSQNHALPPKWD
+533 LSQNHAFPPKWD
-545 SWTTLYSGVTIDKL
+545 SWTTSYTGVTIDKL

-578 NGGVL
+578 NGGVV
-583 YGPHTVWTQAGLCG
+583 YGPHTVWTQAGVCG
-597 GYVGVTLGAISG
+597 GYGTGKTLGG
-609 ISFGPGTIGEKILS
+609 IATVPFGPGTTGEKILS
-623 GQHFRL
+623 GQHFVL

-635 TKDMSVFVVFRAGTT
+635 TKDMSVFIVFRAGTT

-662 LASSSK
+662 FVSSSK
-668 RLADFSPAVEN
+668 KFKDF
-679 ARTNLLSNTSDLSN
+679 TT
-693 KTNWPDNLAGS
+693 
-704 GQATNRTYG
+704 ATGTGFTYG
-713 VSAPDGNATATR
+713 NT
-725 IVLSIGTGTAISDWC
+725 
-740 LVYQSQS
+740 
-747 SWSVGTKYGGFIW
+747 
-760 MRSTSGN
+760 
-767 AIVILRHASIGV
+767 
-779 YQTLNL
+779 
-785 TPTWQKF
+785 
-792 YIPQTAISA
+792 
-801 IGDFQ
+801 
-806 FGLRGT
+806 
-812 YGTSS
+812 
-817 TATVD
+817 
-822 VWQPQLF
+822 
-829 SGWGLTPF
+829 
-837 TSETDHLL
+837 ETDHLL

-855 DSTKQNSTY
+855 DSTKQNSRY
-864 YFVNSGTNESFY
+864 YFVNSSTNQSFY

-896 IAFSPYRTTTTGVS
+896 IAFNPYRATTTGVS

-920 RNSDGRIQS
+920 RDTTGRIQS
-929 FYNGEESTNYSVE
+929 FYNGEESANYSVE

-954 GSNVSNF
+954 GSNPSNF
-961 AASEVSYNGA
+961 EASQVSYNGA
-971 TLDVGQFGA
+971 TLDMGQFGA
-980 FCLPVLDSSYAETS
+980 FCLPVLDAPYSDSTAS

-1031 YSYLSRKYRLDA
+1031 YAYLSRKYRLEA

-1062 AGFPYWYIA
+1062 AGYPYWYIS
-1071 KHPNTAGSRAV
+1071 KHPNTAGSRSV
-1082 PSGMSMG
+1082 PIGISMG
-1089 NITIQSLLSLYG
+1089 NMTIQALLSLYG
-1101 LIYKSAGTRTRLA
+1101 LVYKSAGTRLA
-1114 NGTVTVLTEDTYDTL
+1114 NGTVLTQDTYDTL

>member
-1 MRSDYRKLV
+1 MPEIKSIILNTPAEALESILSPFIEEQFPSFMRSDYRKLV

-22 QGNAGFVNSNIDS
+22 QGNAGFVNNNIDS
-35 AIDIDNNLEQFY
+35 AIDVDNNLEQFY
-47 SHFKSTFLNS
+47 SHFKSTFLDS

-93 RFLFRLLFDSSVQF
+93 RFLFRLLFDSNVQF

-119 GKWAEQV
+119 GKWVEQV

-186 LPNGEVV
+186 LPNVEVV
-193 LTPADSTVDP
+193 LTPPDSTFDP

-233 GDGTGFSAKV
+233 GDGVGFSAKV

-269 AIVISSNGVNTN
+269 ALVISSNGVNTN

-335 ALKQLVHP
+335 VLKQLVHP
-343 AGMKMFGSILLEGS
+343 AGMKMFGSILLEDRV
-357 MMCRHVASSQLT
+357 MCRHVASSQLT
-369 REGVPVL
+369 REGVPVM

-431 GPNGLTAPVG
+431 GPNGNTAPAG

-447 GSGGKLGYTY
+447 GSGGNLGYTY

-488 LGPDVVGNSPFGL
+488 LGPNVVGNSPFGL

-514 VCGGALATG
+514 VCGGSLITG
-523 RSMDIWRDAS
+523 ASMDIWSDAS
-533 LSQNHALPPKWD
+533 LSQNHAFPPKWD
-545 SWTTLYSGVTIDKL
+545 SWTTSYTGVTIDKL

-578 NGGVL
+578 NGGVV
-583 YGPHTVWTQAGLCG
+583 YGPHTVWTQAGVCG
-597 GYVGVTLGAISG
+597 GYGTGKTLGG
-609 ISFGPGTIGEKILS
+609 IATVPFGPGTTGEKILS
-623 GQHFRL
+623 GQHFVL

-635 TKDMSVFVVFRAGTT
+635 TKDMSVFIVFRAGTT

-662 LASSSK
+662 FVSSSK
-668 RLADFSPAVEN
+668 KFKDF
-679 ARTNLLSNTSDLSN
+679 TT
-693 KTNWPDNLAGS
+693 
-704 GQATNRTYG
+704 ATGTGFTYG
-713 VSAPDGNATATR
+713 NT
-725 IVLSIGTGTAISDWC
+725 
-740 LVYQSQS
+740 
-747 SWSVGTKYGGFIW
+747 
-760 MRSTSGN
+760 
-767 AIVILRHASIGV
+767 
-779 YQTLNL
+779 
-785 TPTWQKF
+785 
-792 YIPQTAISA
+792 
-801 IGDFQ
+801 
-806 FGLRGT
+806 
-812 YGTSS
+812 
-817 TATVD
+817 
-822 VWQPQLF
+822 
-829 SGWGLTPF
+829 
-837 TSETDHLL
+837 ETDHLL

-855 DSTKQNSTY
+855 DSTKQNSRY
-864 YFVNSGTNESFY
+864 YFVNSSTNQSFY

-896 IAFSPYRTTTTGVS
+896 IAFNPYRATTTGVS

-920 RNSDGRIQS
+920 RDTTGRIQS
-929 FYNGEESTNYSVE
+929 FYNGEESANYSVE

-954 GSNVSNF
+954 GSNPSNF
-961 AASEVSYNGA
+961 EASQVSYNGA
-971 TLDVGQFGA
+971 TLDMGQFGA
-980 FCLPVLDSSYAETS
+980 FCLPVLDAPYSDSTAS

-1031 YSYLSRKYRLDA
+1031 YAYLSRKYRLEA

-1062 AGFPYWYIA
+1062 AGYPYWYIS
-1071 KHPNTAGSRAV
+1071 KHPNTAGSRSV
-1082 PSGMSMG
+1082 PIGISMG
-1089 NITIQSLLSLYG
+1089 NMTIQALLSLYG
-1101 LIYKSAGTRTRLA
+1101 LVYKSAGTRLA
-1114 NGTVTVLTEDTYDTL
+1114 NGTVLTQDTYDTL